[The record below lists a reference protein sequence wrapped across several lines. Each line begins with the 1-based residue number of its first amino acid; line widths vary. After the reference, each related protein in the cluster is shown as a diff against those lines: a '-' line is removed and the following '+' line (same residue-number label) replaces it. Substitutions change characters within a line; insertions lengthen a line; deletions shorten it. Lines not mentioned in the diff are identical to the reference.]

1 MVTRHQ
7 GEAGSCS
14 VGEDTCMRGHSANEQ
29 MISQIQ
35 KRLCI
40 AQMGYKKKKFFQ
52 KRLKHL
58 KTSVSRHSNFRYIMK
73 CPSFNMEEQFQGHG
87 KEATEKEEKMELPT
101 TDAKLL
107 LTKIC
112 IP

>member
-1 MVTRHQ
+1 
-7 GEAGSCS
+7 
-14 VGEDTCMRGHSANEQ
+14 MRGHSANEQ

-40 AQMGYKKKKFFQ
+40 AQMGYKKKKFSQ

-58 KTSVSRHSNFRYIMK
+58 KTSRHSNFRYIMK
-73 CPSFNMEEQFQGHG
+73 FPSFNMEEQFQGHV

-107 LTKIC
+107 LTEIC